1 MLVLAVASV
10 LHYFD
15 IYTFHSEHYLV
26 AYFAQWII
34 SGEIS
39 DFIGKLI
46 AKNKKQKDQK

>member
-1 MLVLAVASV
+1 MILAVASV

-26 AYFAQWII
+26 AYFAWWIL

-39 DFIGKLI
+39 DFIGKLQ
-46 AKNKKQKDQK
+46 AKHKKPAEPKE